1 VRQAP
6 PPPVSRGPSAAELA
20 ALRRAAQR
28 RAAAALAAKRRAAA
42 ARARANHLRAERAEA
57 AKAAREEARRKAE
70 AERRRAEVAGTV
82 AEPESP
88 LAGAAPIA
96 LAALV
101 VGLLLLGLAFTPAY
115 AVPWYW
121 VERTLVDRREQFMM
135 VGAAGLVAAGVLFT
149 FAFLG
154 S

>member
-1 VRQAP
+1 V
-6 PPPVSRGPSAAELA
+6 AEV
-20 ALRRAAQR
+20 AAQR
-28 RAAAALAAKRRAAA
+28 RAAAALAAKRRAAKA
-42 ARARANHLRAERAEA
+42 KAQAIARENQRRAKA
-57 AKAAREEARRKAE
+57 AKAAREEARREAE

-96 LAALV
+96 IAALV
-101 VGLLLLGLAFTPAY
+101 VALLLLGLAFTPAH

-121 VERTLVDRREQFMM
+121 AERTLVDRHDQFIM
-135 VGAAGLVAAGVLFT
+135 VGAAGVVAAGVLFT